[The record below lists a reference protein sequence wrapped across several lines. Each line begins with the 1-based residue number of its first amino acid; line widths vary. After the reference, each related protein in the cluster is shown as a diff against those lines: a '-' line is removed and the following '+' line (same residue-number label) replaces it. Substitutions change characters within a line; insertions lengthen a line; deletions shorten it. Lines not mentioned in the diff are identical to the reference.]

1 MKTGLASAP
10 SPYASRDAAE
20 RTVEITVTDGKADV
34 YRGGEKVG
42 TTPYPVRG
50 KLGEHVS
57 LMLKRDGYKDEPVDF
72 VVGEKKAYMYSMSK

>member
-1 MKTGLASAP
+1 MIGQ
-10 SPYASRDAAE
+10 
-20 RTVEITVTDGKADV
+20 V
-34 YRGGEKVG
+34 VG
-42 TTPYPVRG
+42 NYKIEQ